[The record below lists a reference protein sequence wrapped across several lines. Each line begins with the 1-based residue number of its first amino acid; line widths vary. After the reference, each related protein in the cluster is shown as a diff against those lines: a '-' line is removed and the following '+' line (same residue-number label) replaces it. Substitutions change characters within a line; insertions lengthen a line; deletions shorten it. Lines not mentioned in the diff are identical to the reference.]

1 MDAGAFVQENKRWL
15 IGCGIGALAWLIAGM
30 VIDTVWN
37 PVDAAKSPRQLGAP
51 TTDVFDQ
58 AALQAAQQE
67 GEQLAAALQQLRA
80 ANAFVQS
87 DKYLLAGK
95 GKPDE
100 YQYQVGR
107 ALKQAIAAAADERD
121 VQVNESGITWDV
133 RTAVDDIKNVLFGLE
148 LLDEVQQRLFAAH
161 DAVRKADEEAPGL
174 RAILNLKVESRRG
187 PRGPSR
193 TLRPGEVDPRDAFV
207 QEQVSFQFQ
216 ASEAVALGF
225 LESCLK
231 PNRTLV
237 VDGWQL
243 LKPQRTGDPCTVK
256 GTAFGIAFKEGK

>member
-1 MDAGAFVQENKRWL
+1 MDVGAFVQENKRWL
-15 IGCGIGALAWLIAGM
+15 IGCGIGAVAWLIGGAI
-30 VIDTVWN
+30 VDTVFN
-37 PVDAAKSPRQLGAP
+37 PISAAKSPKSLGAP

-58 AALQAAQQE
+58 AALTAARTE
-67 GEQLAAALQQLRA
+67 GEQLATSVQQLRA

-87 DKYLLAGK
+87 DRYLPANK
-95 GKPDE
+95 GKLDE

-107 ALKQAIAAAADERD
+107 ALKQAILGAADDRD
-121 VQVNESGITWDV
+121 VQVTESGLSWDV
-133 RTAVDDIKNVLFGLE
+133 PTGVDDIKGVLFGLE

-161 DAVRKADEEAPGL
+161 DAVRKANEDAPGL
-174 RAILNLKVESRRG
+174 RAILTLKVDSRRG
-187 PRGPSR
+187 PRSAAR

-216 ASEAVALGF
+216 ASEPVVLGF

-231 PNRTLV
+231 PGRTLV

-243 LKPQRTGDPCTVK
+243 LKPQRPGDPCTVK